1 MRKVL
6 ADRLLRLNEYEGD
19 FRRITIS
26 GSTKQLLTQA
36 ADQFGIEGVTGDV
49 DSNTQKEFALS
60 RLSYAINDDKQDDFY
75 KGSEQNEGGEA
86 TSPSSKGTDTN
97 DITKMMETINKAITK
112 KFFHRNNIRKIL
124 RSQRNTRTDLDYIK
138 IPSDKEKTEYTTI
151 GTVVKIMDKK
161 EIIHQMAMLDKAV
174 THYERKKP
182 MKWCL
187 VCISFIMAVTLAS

>member
-1 MRKVL
+1 
-6 ADRLLRLNEYEGD
+6 
-19 FRRITIS
+19 
-26 GSTKQLLTQA
+26 
-36 ADQFGIEGVTGDV
+36 
-49 DSNTQKEFALS
+49 
-60 RLSYAINDDKQDDFY
+60 
-75 KGSEQNEGGEA
+75 
-86 TSPSSKGTDTN
+86 
-97 DITKMMETINKAITK
+97 METINKAITK

-182 MKWCL
+182 LKWC
-187 VCISFIMAVTLAS
+187 VVVISFIMATALASALPSFFNNLLGATYDRHKLDLLMKDRLSAAKFDNILTDEILIVSYDYNSQQPRFYSKFYKNWYPYIYDVTLDIATASSSAAPTYFKPRFSKNRYLMSEN